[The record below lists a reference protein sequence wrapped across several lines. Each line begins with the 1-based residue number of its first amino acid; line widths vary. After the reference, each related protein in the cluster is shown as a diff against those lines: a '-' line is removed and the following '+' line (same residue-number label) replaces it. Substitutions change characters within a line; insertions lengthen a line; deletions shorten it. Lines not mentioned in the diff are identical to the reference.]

1 MRAISASEQGTVR
14 DLTVSEE
21 TTSSFRVTWQA
32 APGAV
37 IRYRLFYYAISNPGE
52 RLEAETDGKST
63 TIVLQE
69 LFPITT
75 YRVSV
80 VAEYAS
86 GLGDAIETDG
96 TTKEG

>member
-1 MRAISASEQGTVR
+1 M
-14 DLTVSEE
+14 L
-21 TTSSFRVTWQA
+21 
-32 APGAV
+32 
-37 IRYRLFYYAISNPGE
+37 RYRLFYYATSGSGE
-52 RLEAETDGKST
+52 RLEAETDGKTT

-80 VAEYAS
+80 IAEYAS
-86 GLGDAIETDG
+86 GLGQTMEIDG